1 MADIRGRAYPAVQGT
16 GKTSGVGDV
25 DVLAGVTD
33 KSIYVTHLL
42 ISVSEKPDTDV
53 QRQLQISD
61 GPTVSGTIFY
71 DAEINGTESRSATDS
86 LSVNFGEY
94 GYKLGVGNAL
104 VVKTGNADT
113 DATVT
118 ALGYTK

>member
-16 GKTSGVGDV
+16 GKTSGVGGV
-25 DVLAGVTD
+25 EVIAGVTG

-53 QRQLQISD
+53 QRQLQIID
-61 GPTVSGTIFY
+61 GTSGTIFY